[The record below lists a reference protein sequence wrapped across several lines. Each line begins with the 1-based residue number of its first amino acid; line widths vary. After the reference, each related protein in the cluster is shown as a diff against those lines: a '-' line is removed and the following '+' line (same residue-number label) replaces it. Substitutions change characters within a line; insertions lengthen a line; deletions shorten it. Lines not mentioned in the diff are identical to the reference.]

1 MSNDERES
9 AEASLP
15 ELSAQ
20 RIDEIETALFA
31 DIASERRT
39 ATARRARRGRIW
51 MAGGAAAAVIA
62 IAAIIAPS
70 VGGLVGGAGGSIAE
84 SADQPAM
91 EPGVAPDMG
100 GGDASVTT
108 DEAGAVDGDRADLGG
123 AAGSVVAEENAGERD
138 IITNASATVVVDD
151 VAVAARTIGNAAIA
165 HDGYVESMNVGT
177 TGQVQPM
184 DGGEGIAYDSMPY
197 PYPYPPVDGA
207 WITVRVPSDELPAL
221 IDELADVG
229 EVTSSSINRQDVTQ
243 QTVDLEAR
251 IEAAQASV
259 DRLTALLAEATNIA
273 DLIAAESAL
282 AERQAMLESYQ
293 QQLEML
299 DDQVAMSS
307 LTVTLTPVV
316 EPVEADPAGFTDGL
330 AAGWNGLVAT
340 LNGIVIA
347 LGFLLPWL
355 VVLGLAGLVV
365 WAIVRWSRRRRAA
378 KADAAASVS
387 APTTPGAPRDAD

>member
-1 MSNDERES
+1 MSNQERES

-100 GGDASVTT
+100 DSDASVSSEESGAT
-108 DEAGAVDGDRADLGG
+108 DGRADLGG
-123 AAGSVVAEENAGERD
+123 DAGSTVDESTGDRD

-184 DGGEGIAYDSMPY
+184 DGGEGIAYDSMTY

-207 WITVRVPSDELPAL
+207 WITVRVPSDELPAV
-221 IDELADVG
+221 IDELSDVG

-355 VVLGLAGLVV
+355 VVVGLAGLVV
-365 WAIVRWSRRRRAA
+365 WAVVRWSRRRRAA
-378 KADAAASVS
+378 KADAAASVP
-387 APTTPGAPRDAD
+387 APTSSSAPRDAD